1 MPETG
6 TSGSMSGEGKRS
18 GILAATALLLDSTER
33 ATRSGFE
40 VFQQY
45 SAEVQRDYHSLGTAF
60 CPVVRTRMRIASIL
74 KTPPARCGWA
84 QQRTRRF
91 REDSTGYPLKAPK
104 ERAIVRKL
112 LKNGNETGR

>member
-1 MPETG
+1 MRNG
-6 TSGSMSGEGKRS
+6 A
-18 GILAATALLLDSTER
+18 ICATALILDSTER
-33 ATRSGFE
+33 ATRHGFE
-40 VFQQY
+40 VFGRD

-60 CPVVRTRMRIASIL
+60 CPVVRTRIRIASIL

-84 QQRTRRF
+84 QQRPRRF